1 MAVYNYT
8 VSEFNPAEVP
18 AGGMIACHAPLFH
31 FDLHDGDK
39 DLYFISGQ
47 ISNAVDGSMY
57 TLVNGHFTDLVEGW
71 FEVAIPT
78 TVTAGEYSVFAYFG
92 ALDYHVA
99 DRGAIPPQ
107 VTGATEATEAKEGVT
122 KERVK
127 SASAQSIQGE
137 SDNYYQFNS
146 SEFTF
151 EVTSFG
157 EEARMTNLLPS
168 QSTVDAARLKIYA
181 VPGYNLDKAE
191 DFALRK
197 MSGPGLAQL
206 YIMANVHNRD
216 MFSFR
221 ILTPENLLEA
231 GGQYR
236 LQARSKVTGNII
248 YAPKFLIFTEDA

>member
-1 MAVYNYT
+1 MAFYNYT

-18 AGGMIACHAPLFH
+18 AGGMIACHALLFH

-107 VTGATEATEAKEGVT
+107 A
-122 KERVK
+122 
-127 SASAQSIQGE
+127 
-137 SDNYYQFNS
+137 
-146 SEFTF
+146 
-151 EVTSFG
+151 
-157 EEARMTNLLPS
+157 
-168 QSTVDAARLKIYA
+168 
-181 VPGYNLDKAE
+181 
-191 DFALRK
+191 
-197 MSGPGLAQL
+197 
-206 YIMANVHNRD
+206 
-216 MFSFR
+216 
-221 ILTPENLLEA
+221 
-231 GGQYR
+231 
-236 LQARSKVTGNII
+236 
-248 YAPKFLIFTEDA
+248 TEDA